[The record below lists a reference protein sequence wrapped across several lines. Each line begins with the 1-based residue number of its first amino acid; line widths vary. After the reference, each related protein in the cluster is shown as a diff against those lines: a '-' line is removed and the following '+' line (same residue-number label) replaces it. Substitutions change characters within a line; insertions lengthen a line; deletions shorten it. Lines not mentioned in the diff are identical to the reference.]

1 MKNREIVTSCT
12 LIFCLLLGIYLLVFN
27 GVGVTDDE
35 QLFAVASGSLASG
48 RVISILPLYG
58 NDRLLGKS
66 GNLEPLHTLFNIPFY
81 LIAKSFG
88 LGRAQAQ
95 QLPAGIYTALSAAL
109 LAAIALRRG
118 YRKSGALGLA
128 LIFGLGTIA
137 FPYARTNFREP
148 LAMLCLTSAAF
159 CLDHLREAHQ
169 SFFRYLLF
177 LMAIVVLI
185 GLSAL
190 TKVTCGLCL
199 PFFMFAGWFHLKRN
213 AGCANRQVVIFFG
226 TCLLIGLA
234 GVAAALQW
242 LPVAATRRFSLDF
255 IASMVVTMTRI
266 PHTSFWQALA
276 GMLFSPGKGLLFY
289 SPVIALGLIPKRWLG
304 LSAEGHPYGKPIS
317 FSTPDNLIAF
327 GSLAAL
333 MLMQALIYDA
343 DWWGITW
350 STRALL
356 PVLPLLVLV
365 ALPALDAGLYNKRKY
380 IRTLTWV
387 LLAAC
392 LLIQV
397 GRVLTSDPV
406 YANWVVQTSGQN
418 LNTAQQWSMNLM
430 PLWRHWQL
438 AFQGVETDIAWLH
451 LPGVRQV
458 WATGLM
464 AAILAVIAACGIL
477 LFRRKPAP
485 PVFVGVI
492 LFFMLVL
499 LPAGLAVAHDDERYH
514 GKNENY
520 RKACE
525 WIAANTEADSLLL
538 VDAYLKPLWWY
549 AFNFGCGEREWLGLP
564 YEHAKPLSGALY
576 YPRLRELAVW
586 LKEQQGQGVDI
597 FLLEAEPFQSMQYS
611 LELQEKG
618 IKSKQIE
625 RYADSN
631 NAGVFLYSLVYE

>member
-1 MKNREIVTSCT
+1 M
-12 LIFCLLLGIYLLVFN
+12 LIFCLLMGIYLLVFN

-48 RVISILPLYG
+48 RNISMLPLYG

-66 GNLEPLHTLFNIPFY
+66 GNLEPLYILFNIPFY
-81 LIAKSFG
+81 LMAKSFG

-137 FPYARTNFREP
+137 FPYARTNFRES
-148 LAMLCLTSAAF
+148 LAMMCLTGAAF

-177 LMAIVVLI
+177 LLAMMVLV

-199 PFFMFAGWFHLKRN
+199 PFFMLAGWFHLKRN

-242 LPVAATRRFSLDF
+242 LPAAATRRFSLDF
-255 IASMVVTMTRI
+255 ISSMVVTMTRI

-276 GMLFSPGKGLLFY
+276 GLLFSPGKGLLLY

-356 PVLPLLVLV
+356 PALPLLMLA
-365 ALPALDAGLYNKRKY
+365 ALPALDAGLYSERKY

-438 AFQGVETDIAWLH
+438 AFQGVESDIAWLH
-451 LPGVRQV
+451 LPGARQV
-458 WATGLM
+458 WATWLM
-464 AAILAVIAACGIL
+464 TAILAVTAACGIL

-492 LFFMLVL
+492 LFFMLAL
-499 LPAGLAVAHDDERYH
+499 LPAGLAVAHDDERYL

-586 LKEQQGQGVDI
+586 LKDQRAGGGGI
-597 FLLEAEPFQSMQYS
+597 YLLEGDYPNSLMYS
-611 LELQEKG
+611 SELEKLG
-618 IKSKQIE
+618 LI
-625 RYADSN
+625 
-631 NAGVFLYSLVYE
+631 AGKIMVFTSLPSEAVSIYKITF

>member
-1 MKNREIVTSCT
+1 
-12 LIFCLLLGIYLLVFN
+12 
-27 GVGVTDDE
+27 
-35 QLFAVASGSLASG
+35 
-48 RVISILPLYG
+48 
-58 NDRLLGKS
+58 
-66 GNLEPLHTLFNIPFY
+66 
-81 LIAKSFG
+81 
-88 LGRAQAQ
+88 
-95 QLPAGIYTALSAAL
+95 
-109 LAAIALRRG
+109 
-118 YRKSGALGLA
+118 
-128 LIFGLGTIA
+128 
-137 FPYARTNFREP
+137 
-148 LAMLCLTSAAF
+148 
-159 CLDHLREAHQ
+159 
-169 SFFRYLLF
+169 
-177 LMAIVVLI
+177 
-185 GLSAL
+185 
-190 TKVTCGLCL
+190 
-199 PFFMFAGWFHLKRN
+199 
-213 AGCANRQVVIFFG
+213 
-226 TCLLIGLA
+226 
-234 GVAAALQW
+234 
-242 LPVAATRRFSLDF
+242 
-255 IASMVVTMTRI
+255 
-266 PHTSFWQALA
+266 
-276 GMLFSPGKGLLFY
+276 
-289 SPVIALGLIPKRWLG
+289 LG

-356 PVLPLLVLV
+356 PALPLLMLA
-365 ALPALDAGLYNKRKY
+365 ALAAQDAGLYNKRKY

-438 AFQGVETDIAWLH
+438 AFQGVESDIAWLH
-451 LPGVRQV
+451 LPGARQV
-458 WATGLM
+458 WATWLM
-464 AAILAVIAACGIL
+464 TAILAVTAACGIL

-492 LFFMLVL
+492 LFFMLAL
-499 LPAGLAVAHDDERYH
+499 LPAGLAVAHDDERYL

-586 LKEQQGQGVDI
+586 LKDQRAGGGGI
-597 FLLEAEPFQSMQYS
+597 YLLEGDYPNSLMYS
-611 LELQEKG
+611 SELEKLG
-618 IKSKQIE
+618 LI
-625 RYADSN
+625 
-631 NAGVFLYSLVYE
+631 AGKIMVFTSLPSEAVSIYKITF

>member
-1 MKNREIVTSCT
+1 M

-27 GVGVTDDE
+27 GMGVTDDE

-48 RVISILPLYG
+48 RNISILPLFG

-66 GNLEPLHTLFNIPFY
+66 GNLEPLHILFNIPFF
-81 LIAKSFG
+81 LMAKSFG
-88 LGRAQAQ
+88 LGRAQTQ
-95 QLPAGIYTALSAAL
+95 HLPAGIYTALSAAL

-118 YRKSGALGLA
+118 YRKSGALVFA

-148 LAMLCLTSAAF
+148 LAMLCLTGAAF
-159 CLDHLREAHQ
+159 CLDLLREAGQ

-177 LMAIVVLI
+177 LMAMMVLV

-199 PFFMFAGWFHLKRN
+199 PFFMLAGWLTLKRN
-213 AGCANRQVVIFFG
+213 AGCANKQIMFLFG

-242 LPVAATRRFSLDF
+242 LPAAATRRFSLDF
-255 IASMVVTMTRI
+255 VASMFITMTRI

-276 GMLFSPGKGLLFY
+276 GMLLSPGKGLLFY
-289 SPVIALGLIPKRWLG
+289 SPVIVFGLIPKRWLG
-304 LSAEGHPYGKPIS
+304 LSAAKPPFGKPAS

-327 GSLAAL
+327 GSLAVL
-333 MLMQALIYDA
+333 MFMQALIYDA

-356 PVLPLLVLV
+356 PALPLLMLA
-365 ALPALDAGLYNKRKY
+365 ALPALDAGLYNEGKV
-380 IRTLTWV
+380 IRM
-387 LLAAC
+387 LAWSLIAAS

-397 GRVLTSDPV
+397 GRILTSDPV
-406 YANWVVQTSGQN
+406 YANWVVQSSGQN

-438 AFQGVETDIAWLH
+438 AFQGVESDIAWLH
-451 LPGVRQV
+451 LLGAGRF
-458 WATGLM
+458 WAPWLVM
-464 AAILAVIAACGIL
+464 AILAVIAACGIL
-477 LFRRKPAP
+477 LFRRKSVP
-485 PVFVGVI
+485 PVFVGII
-492 LFFMLVL
+492 LFSMLVL
-499 LPAGLAVAHDDERYH
+499 LPAGLAVARYDERYH
-514 GKNENY
+514 GENENY

-525 WIAANTEADSLLL
+525 WIAGNAEPDSLLL

-586 LKEQQGQGVDI
+586 LKDQQAGRGGI
-597 FLLEAEPFQSMQYS
+597 YLCLMEGYHPNSIIYSSELEKLGLIIGGKEDF
-611 LELQEKG
+611 
-618 IKSKQIE
+618 
-625 RYADSN
+625 SN
-631 NAGVFLYSLVYE
+631 QPSEAVSIYKITF